1 MVELA
6 SEHDRISLLICKQ
19 LTGSITPEEQNEL
32 DEWRKSS
39 KYNEAVYQR
48 LIDYDRLLVEHHRAR
63 LFDYRRPL
71 ASTEQRLG
79 LNQAE
84 ERRRP
89 LWWRYAAAAAVAML
103 LLTVGYVAIE
113 HTSQPDMS
121 ELIAEADDSA
131 LQPGTT
137 VATLTLPGGNQVELG
152 SNQAYN
158 TRVITAARHES
169 RGGKSGTI
177 KQQVLTTPRGGEFRV
192 VLEDGSEVWLNAQ
205 SRLIYP
211 ETFDGEERRVELE
224 GEAYFKVKKDTEKPF
239 IVVSGQQQVRVY
251 GTEFNVTAYSDEGI
265 IYTTLVKGSIS
276 LRPVDGHHGE
286 LMLTPGKQAVFD
298 KADASATIRSVDVDM
313 AISWRNGSFMF
324 ENQTMGEIMRTLS
337 RWYDFE
343 YEFLDEK
350 AASTVFM
357 GSIPRY
363 SSFNEVTEI
372 FHSLGGV
379 RLTQQGRKVTI
390 RTTNNKRK

>member
-1 MVELA
+1 MVELT

-19 LTGSITPEEQNEL
+19 LTGSITPEEQTEL

-39 KYNEAVYQR
+39 TYNEAVYQR
-48 LIDYDRLLVEHHRAR
+48 LTDYDKLLVEHHRAR

-71 ASTEQRLG
+71 AATEQRLG
-79 LNQAE
+79 LNQVE
-84 ERRRP
+84 QQRRP
-89 LWWRYAAAAAVAML
+89 SWWRYAAAAAVAL
-103 LLTVGYVAIE
+103 LLLAGGYVAINNI
-113 HTSQPDMS
+113 SQPDMG
-121 ELIAEADDSA
+121 ELIAEADENA
-131 LQPGTT
+131 PHPGTT
-137 VATLTLPGGNQVELG
+137 VATLTMADGKQVELG
-152 SNQAYN
+152 SNDAFN
-158 TRVITAARHES
+158 TRVIASARHES
-169 RGGKSGTI
+169 RGSKSGSR
-177 KQQVLTTPRGGEFRV
+177 KQQVLTTPRGGEFRI

-211 ETFDGEERRVELE
+211 ETFDREERRVELE
-224 GEAYFKVKKDTEKPF
+224 GEAYFKVKKDAAKPF

-265 IYTTLVKGSIS
+265 IYTTLVEGSIS
-276 LRPVDGHHGE
+276 LRPVDGRHGE

-298 KADASATIRSVDVDM
+298 KGDASATIRSVDVDM

-343 YEFLDEK
+343 YEFLDEQ

-363 SSFNEVTEI
+363 GSFNEVTEI

-390 RTTNNKRK
+390 RSTHNKK